1 MKHPLQLIGALC
13 LCAAFW
19 ASCSGDIKWDGEDS
33 FGAASTLIQSEE
45 AARKGD
51 HNEMMNLGM
60 TYYQGTEDVKQD
72 NLMALIW
79 LTLASEDEGLES
91 SPDLMAA
98 MAELDKSVSGT
109 DKANAQIQIKK
120 IKDGFPKK

>member
-19 ASCSGDIKWDGEDS
+19 ASCSGDNSDVEDS
-33 FGAASTLIQSEE
+33 PSATSTLIQSEE

-79 LTLASEDEGLES
+79 LTLASEDEGL
-91 SPDLMAA
+91 
-98 MAELDKSVSGT
+98 
-109 DKANAQIQIKK
+109 K
-120 IKDGFPKK
+120 IPRISWPRWRNWISL

>member
-19 ASCSGDIKWDGEDS
+19 ASCSGDNSDVEDS
-33 FGAASTLIQSEE
+33 PSAASTLIQSKE

-60 TYYQGTEDVKQD
+60 TYYSGTEDVKQD

-79 LTLASEDEGLES
+79 LTLASEDEGLKS